1 MNHITLN
8 DIYVDGVK
16 YSEDNRKIIY
26 LTPGHPLKFDSNTW
40 IYKKNAHNKSMDRR
54 FERTTGISS

>member
-26 LTPGHPLKFDSNTW
+26 LTPDIHLNLIVIHGS
-40 IYKKNAHNKSMDRR
+40 IKNAHNKSMDRR